1 MSRVTLADIP
11 AAVQKV
17 RNYFGTHVTKTYEWR
32 RQQLDRLHAMLHE
45 NEAAF
50 VAALQ
55 SDLRK
60 PVYEAAASEVF
71 LCATEVQRSA
81 SLLKGWMQPEY
92 VSTPLAL
99 APASSY
105 VIREPYGVVLL
116 IGPFNYPVQLIVLPL
131 IAALSAGNCVVVKPS
146 EAVPA
151 VSSTFASLLP
161 RYLDPQAVIVVEGA
175 IPETTALLKEKSV
188 SHLPLHSRHAEWLY
202 GG

>member
-11 AAVQKV
+11 AAVQRV
-17 RNYFGTHVTKTYEWR
+17 RQYFGTHVTKTYEWR
-32 RQQLDRLHAMLHE
+32 KQQLDRLHAMLSE

-60 PVYEAAASEVF
+60 PLYEAAASEVF
-71 LCATEVQRSA
+71 LVATEVQRSA
-81 SLLKGWMQPEY
+81 SLLRSWMQPEY

-105 VIREPYGVVLL
+105 IIRDPYGVVLL

-161 RYLDPQAVIVVEGA
+161 RYLDSQAVIVVEGA
-175 IPETTALLKEKSV
+175 VPETTALLKEKSDQ
-188 SHLPLHSRHAEWLY
+188 PNRLHTTR
-202 GG
+202 